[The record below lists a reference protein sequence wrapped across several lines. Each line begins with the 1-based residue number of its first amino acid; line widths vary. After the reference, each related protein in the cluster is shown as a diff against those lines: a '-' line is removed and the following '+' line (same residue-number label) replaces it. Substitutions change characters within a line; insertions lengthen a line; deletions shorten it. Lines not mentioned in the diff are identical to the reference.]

1 MKKIL
6 LILATL
12 HVSYAMSQS
21 ELDKK
26 FSDLVKIIETIES
39 EKISKTNDPFYREKI
54 KSENTITFVLQAI
67 VDKRVKINQKWY
79 GLYDSVA
86 ADYKIIS
93 IKNEKVGLSNSI
105 NYIELNLKDNKNVKV
120 NVK

>member
-1 MKKIL
+1 MKNIL
-6 LILATL
+6 LILVAMQVT
-12 HVSYAMSQS
+12 YAMTQS
-21 ELDKK
+21 DLDKK
-26 FSDLVKIIETIES
+26 FSDLVKIRETIES

-54 KSENTITFVLQAI
+54 KSENTITFVLQAM

-86 ADYKIIS
+86 AGYKIIS
-93 IKNEKVGLSNSI
+93 IRNEKVGLSNSL